1 VRRLAI
7 IGAGA
12 WGTALATAAGR
23 AGSRPL
29 LWARSPEV
37 AAAINRRHENPV
49 FLPGIALDPGIAAT
63 THLAIA
69 TRDADA
75 ALLAVPAQTLRTVL
89 ETHRLLLP
97 AGLPVVHCAKG
108 IELDSLALMSE
119 IGREVLPASPF
130 AVLSGPTFAT
140 EVARGLPTAIAIA
153 GSDPELARALVT
165 ALGST
170 RFRPYLSPDPIGVQ
184 VGGAVKNVVAIAC
197 GIIRGRGL
205 GENAKAALITRGLAE
220 MIRLGRA
227 MGARAET
234 FQGLSGLGD
243 LVLTATAIKSR
254 NHLLGLMLGRGKDPG
269 AATSGRRMVVEGVA
283 TAAAVV
289 RLARRFAIEMPISEA
304 VAAIVHDGAPIAPM
318 IEDLLRRPLRSE

>member
-7 IGAGA
+7 IGGGA
-12 WGTALATAAGR
+12 WGTALAAAAGR
-23 AGSRPL
+23 AGSRPV
-29 LWARSPEV
+29 LWARNPEV
-37 AAAINRRHENPV
+37 VSAINERHENPG

-63 THLAIA
+63 TELAIA
-69 TRDADA
+69 TRDAEA
-75 ALLAVPAQTLRTVL
+75 ALLAVPAQVLRTVL
-89 ETHRLLLP
+89 ETHRPLLP

-108 IELDSLALMSE
+108 IELDSLSLMSE
-119 IGREVLPASPF
+119 VGREVLPRSPF

-153 GSDPELARALVT
+153 GPDPALGRTLMT

-170 RFRPYLSPDPIGVQ
+170 RFRPYLSSDPIGVQ

-205 GENAKAALITRGLAE
+205 GENARAALITRGLAE
-220 MIRLGRA
+220 MIRLGGA
-227 MGARAET
+227 MGARTET

-243 LVLTATAIKSR
+243 LVLTATALKSR
-254 NHLLGLMLGRGKDPG
+254 NHLFGLMLGRGEDPG
-269 AATSGRRMVVEGVA
+269 AGSGRRTVVEGVA

-289 RLARRFAIEMPISEA
+289 RLASRFAIEMPISEA
-304 VAAIVHDGAPIAPM
+304 VAAVLHDGVPIAAM